1 MVTHVPPFGMKFFTG
16 SGIVSAIT
24 KRHGNT
30 LGFLSA
36 TRVGGYSVNSLQQE
50 AAFQLGGCARCLEV
64 GGRRGTLK
72 SSPQGSKSA
81 DRKKSKTEKKP
92 NSPVMFNNK
101 VKFLC
106 RDKCTVCFYM
116 PVNCNMLTF
125 CKRSCEVLAAALE
138 LLNQI
143 SQFLDNH
150 DNQLSF
156 TLISLTEC
164 CKLNHFFLTSA
175 HTFLSVLLLVPF
187 DAQITKLQS
196 SWISLVLHLQM
207 SYITGSHGFFI

>member
-1 MVTHVPPFGMKFFTG
+1 
-16 SGIVSAIT
+16 
-24 KRHGNT
+24 
-30 LGFLSA
+30 
-36 TRVGGYSVNSLQQE
+36 
-50 AAFQLGGCARCLEV
+50 
-64 GGRRGTLK
+64 
-72 SSPQGSKSA
+72 
-81 DRKKSKTEKKP
+81 
-92 NSPVMFNNK
+92 MFNNILQ

-187 DAQITKLQS
+187 DA
-196 SWISLVLHLQM
+196 
-207 SYITGSHGFFI
+207 